1 MGYAYTGAPPC
12 SMCKDNTTDLSTK
25 CMAMIDCIEKSYPC
39 TGNCQ
44 TNCLN
49 MSGGS
54 GVLSTCVNA
63 LVSAACGPETQSESA
78 PGLTAISTG
87 SRKRRRVKMQSST

>member
-1 MGYAYTGAPPC
+1 
-12 SMCKDNTTDLSTK
+12 MCKDNTADLSTK
-25 CMAMIDCIEKSYPC
+25 CEDMIDCIEKSYPC
-39 TGNCQ
+39 TGNCE

-63 LVSAACGPETQSESA
+63 LITAACP
-78 PGLTAISTG
+78 
-87 SRKRRRVKMQSST
+87 

>member
-1 MGYAYTGAPPC
+1 
-12 SMCKDNTTDLSTK
+12 MCKDNTTDLSTK

-54 GVLSTCVNA
+54 GVLSTCV
-63 LVSAACGPETQSESA
+63 TA
-78 PGLTAISTG
+78 PGHRCLPL
-87 SRKRRRVKMQSST
+87 KRPRSCAAADGDQYR